1 MFLRLPIIEDGFH
14 KTVTVNVIHIISMEY
29 VNHRNVDAGTFVFS
43 KDSRYWES
51 PITIDVLQLKVDK
64 IVERFGNQ
72 ILVSYLAE
80 QMLQPK
86 KKPVKKT
93 TSKTVKY

>member
-51 PITIDVLQLKVDK
+51 PLTIDVLQLKVDK
-64 IVERFGNQ
+64 IIERFGNQ

-80 QMLQPK
+80 QMPIPK